1 MEYMR
6 KIADI
11 YRRSITLLNKIPPK
25 NLTISLDNIETN
37 Y

>member
-25 NLTISLDNIETN
+25 SLTISKQITN
-37 Y
+37 LER